1 MVDRTTTMGDKYGK
15 KGLANQRVQANSKY
29 SHVGST
35 MSTGRTA
42 ASVTTFSK
50 SFKISRL
57 LFKSDH
63 LISNSIRRQIDSKE
77 AQREFL
83 PTQCARTRRT
93 SSGKPAISGSGI
105 ARRIQREYL
114 RADGHRL
121 DHDWRDRPR
130 GRQCIGCE
138 LCRSESSRNCG
149 WFELPGGRFEGQ
161 SRVDCLAHKGIV

>member
-1 MVDRTTTMGDKYGK
+1 MARRDLLIKESRPTPSIRT
-15 KGLANQRVQANSKY
+15 LAAPCQR
-29 SHVGST
+29 
-35 MSTGRTA
+35 A
-42 ASVTTFSK
+42 APRQVSRLSVSP
-50 SFKISRL
+50 SRL

-138 LCRSESSRNCG
+138 LCRSESSRNSG